1 MAQMDATAA
10 KCGYTDYLAQHL
22 TFPPQGLLP
31 LPNNRTRAIAGCG
44 LWDTIFDAALVV
56 NPAFNVYRIFDT
68 VSINAAQICTYTE
81 HARVV
86 PNFVGRAGLPVSV
99 ITHGRCGGC

>member
-1 MAQMDATAA
+1 MRLITVASETFMAQMDAIAA

-31 LPNNRTRAIAGCG
+31 LPNNRTRAIGGCG

-68 VSINAAQICTYTE
+68 VSINAAQIVHTL
-81 HARVV
+81 
-86 PNFVGRAGLPVSV
+86 N
-99 ITHGRCGGC
+99 THGQFPILWDVLGFP

>member
-1 MAQMDATAA
+1 MAQMDATAE
-10 KCGYTDYLAQHL
+10 KCGYTNYSAQHL

-31 LPNNRTRAIAGCG
+31 LPGGRTRAAPGCG

-68 VSINAAQICTYTE
+68 VGLSNPLYAIALNACQ
-81 HARVV
+81 V
-86 PNFVGRAGLPVSV
+86 PDFVGRAWFPVSL
-99 ITHGRCGGC
+99 ISIN